1 MSIKTFQSRKVLPM
15 ETSSPFSQRELQSCK
30 CWLSLLPTLNVGFDF
45 GKQWLLTELL
55 EQKKTFSEKF
65 KTITKQRDKW
75 YTPNPT
81 YNPIVLV
88 LTPGPSFDVETPCDM
103 ATLYPSTLSAINP
116 APLTTSTATTPI
128 EVQQQLLGRRK
139 QKQPQKKN
147 GNDLIDDYLNYRNHV
162 YRRETYLSS

>member
-1 MSIKTFQSRKVLPM
+1 M
-15 ETSSPFSQRELQSCK
+15 
-30 CWLSLLPTLNVGFDF
+30 
-45 GKQWLLTELL
+45 
-55 EQKKTFSEKF
+55 
-65 KTITKQRDKW
+65 
-75 YTPNPT
+75 
-81 YNPIVLV
+81 

-147 GNDLIDDYLNYRNHV
+147 GNDIIDDYLNYRNHV